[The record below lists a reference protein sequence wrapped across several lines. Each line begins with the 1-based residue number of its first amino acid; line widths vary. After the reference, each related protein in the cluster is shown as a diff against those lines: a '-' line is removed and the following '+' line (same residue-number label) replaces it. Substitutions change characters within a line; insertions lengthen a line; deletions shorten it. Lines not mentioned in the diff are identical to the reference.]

1 MRVAPEELPIPMAWH
16 PDDSLA
22 AFEHLMLQHERLVLR
37 TALRM
42 LGRLEDAQDAAQEV
56 FMKLY
61 RHIGEIELERGVE
74 SWLYRTTMNACFD
87 QLRRRKPMESIEW
100 DPPVPAAQ
108 HSDMERDQ
116 RRQLVIEALKS
127 LPEKERAAVILRSI
141 EGLETAEVAQ
151 ILGSSEATVRSQAS
165 MGKARL
171 KRYLEGV
178 QA

>member
-1 MRVAPEELPIPMAWH
+1 MRVA

-22 AFEHLMLQHERLVLR
+22 QFEVLMAQHERLVLR

-61 RHIGEIELERGVE
+61 RNLGKIDAERGVE

-87 QLRRRKPMESIEW
+87 QLRRRRPTEAIEGKDW
-100 DPPVPAAQ
+100 EPPVAAVQ
-108 HSDMERDQ
+108 HADMERDQ
-116 RRQLVIEALKS
+116 RRQLVHEALKT
-127 LPEKERAAVILRSI
+127 LPEKERAAVILREI
-141 EGLETAEVAQ
+141 EGLDTAEVAE
-151 ILGSSEATVRSQAS
+151 ILGSSEATVRSQVS

-171 KRYLEGV
+171 KRRLEGV
-178 QA
+178 PV

>member
-1 MRVAPEELPIPMAWH
+1 MRVAH
-16 PDDSLA
+16 DDSLA
-22 AFEHLMLQHERLVLR
+22 EFEDLMVQHERLVLR

-61 RHIGEIELERGVE
+61 RNMGRIEAARGVE

-87 QLRRRKPMESIEW
+87 HLRRRRPTEAIVWE
-100 DPPVPAAQ
+100 PPVAAVQ
-108 HSDMERDQ
+108 HADMEREQ
-116 RRQLVIEALKS
+116 RRQLVGEALKS
-127 LPEKERAAVILRSI
+127 LPEKERAAVILREI
-141 EGLETAEVAQ
+141 EGLDTAEVAQ
-151 ILGSSEATVRSQAS
+151 ILGSSEATVRSQVS

-171 KRYLEGV
+171 KRNLEGV

>member
-1 MRVAPEELPIPMAWH
+1 
-16 PDDSLA
+16 
-22 AFEHLMLQHERLVLR
+22 MLQHERLVLR

-61 RHIGEIELERGVE
+61 RNIGKLDAARGIE

-87 QLRRRKPMESIEW
+87 QIRRRRPTEAIEW
-100 DPPVPAAQ
+100 EPPVAAAQ
-108 HSDMERDQ
+108 QTDMERDQ
-116 RRQLVIEALKS
+116 RRQLVTEALKT
-127 LPEKERAAVILRSI
+127 LPEKERAAVILREI
-141 EGLETAEVAQ
+141 EGLDTAEVAR
-151 ILGSSEATVRSQAS
+151 ILVSSEATVRSQVS

-171 KRYLEGV
+171 KRRLEGV

>member
-1 MRVAPEELPIPMAWH
+1 MRVA

-42 LGRLEDAQDAAQEV
+42 LGRLEDAQDTAQEV

-61 RHIGEIELERGVE
+61 RNMGKIDAGRGVE

-87 QLRRRKPMESIEW
+87 HLRRRRPAEAIEW
-100 DPPVPAAQ
+100 EPPVAAVQ

-116 RRQLVIEALKS
+116 RRQLVSEALKT
-127 LPEKERAAVILRSI
+127 LPEKERAAVILREI
-141 EGLETAEVAQ
+141 EGLDTAEVAQ
-151 ILGSSEATVRSQAS
+151 ILGSSEATVRSQVS

-171 KRYLEGV
+171 KRHLEGV

>member
-1 MRVAPEELPIPMAWH
+1 MRVA

-22 AFEHLMLQHERLVLR
+22 EFEALMAQHERLVLR

-61 RHIGEIELERGVE
+61 RHIGKIEVERGVE

-87 QLRRRKPMESIEW
+87 QLRRRRPVEPIDWE
-100 DPPVPAAQ
+100 PPVAAIQ
-108 HSDMERDQ
+108 HADLERDQ
-116 RRQLVIEALKS
+116 RRQLVSQALKT
-127 LPEKERAAVILRSI
+127 LPEKERAAIILREI

-151 ILGSSEATVRSQAS
+151 ILGSSEATVRSQVS
-165 MGKARL
+165 MGRARL
-171 KRYLEGV
+171 KRCLEGV
-178 QA
+178 RA

>member
-1 MRVAPEELPIPMAWH
+1 
-16 PDDSLA
+16 
-22 AFEHLMLQHERLVLR
+22 MLQHERLVLR
-37 TALRM
+37 IALRM

-61 RHIGEIELERGVE
+61 RHIGKIDSARGVQ

-87 QLRRRKPMESIEW
+87 QLRRRRPTEEMDAMEWE
-100 DPPVPAAQ
+100 PPVAAAQ

-116 RRQLVIEALKS
+116 RRQLVGEALKK
-127 LPEKERAAVILRSI
+127 LPEKERAAVILREI
-141 EGLETAEVAQ
+141 EGLDTAEVAQ
-151 ILGSSEATVRSQAS
+151 ILGSSEATVRSQVS

-171 KRYLEGV
+171 KRHLEGV